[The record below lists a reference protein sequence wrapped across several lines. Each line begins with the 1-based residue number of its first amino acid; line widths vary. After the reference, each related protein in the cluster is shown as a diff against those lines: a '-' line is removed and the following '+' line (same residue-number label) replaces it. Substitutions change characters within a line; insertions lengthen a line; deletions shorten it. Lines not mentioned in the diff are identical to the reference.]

1 MRKLIVMTDIHIV
14 EAGQT
19 IIGLDPLARFQ
30 TALTEALRD
39 HPDAAALI
47 LMGDLT
53 HHGRPDQYDR
63 LATAL
68 AGLPIPLIPMI
79 GNHDR
84 RDAFLAAFP
93 DAPQTPQGHVQAI
106 RDIDRH
112 RVITLDT
119 LDGPPYPNWRHS
131 GRLCADRMAWLR
143 DALDGSAGRIPLVFG
158 HHPPYL
164 TGIAGMDLIPL
175 VDGAD
180 LLDLL
185 AGYAGAHYFCG
196 HVHRT
201 ISGSTR
207 GVPWTMF
214 KSTCHQGALDLVTLD
229 PSLSVDEPGA
239 YGVLLLAPDGV
250 IAHSQ
255 DVGIGGEVISEHA
268 SRNH

>member
-1 MRKLIVMTDIHIV
+1 MQKLLVMTDIHIV
-14 EAGQT
+14 EDGES

-30 TALTEALRD
+30 TALREALRD

-53 HHGRPDQYDR
+53 HHGRPAQYAR
-63 LATAL
+63 LAAAL
-68 AGLPIPLIPMI
+68 TDLPIPLIPMI

-93 DAPQTPQGHVQAI
+93 DAPQTEQGHVQAV
-106 RDIDRH
+106 RDLAHH
-112 RVITLDT
+112 RIITLDT
-119 LDGPPYPNWRHS
+119 LDGPPYPNWHHS
-131 GRLCADRMAWLR
+131 GRLCADRLVWLKA
-143 DALDGSAGRIPLVFG
+143 ALDGSGDRIPLVFG
-158 HHPPYL
+158 HHPPYP

-175 VDGAD
+175 VDGTD
-180 LLDLL
+180 VLDLL
-185 AGYAGAHYFCG
+185 AAYPGVHYFCG

-214 KSTCHQGALDLVTLD
+214 KSTCHQGPLDLVTLD
-229 PSLSVDEPGA
+229 SSLSLDEPGS
-239 YGVLLLAPDGV
+239 YGVLLLPADGV

-255 DVGIGGEVISEHA
+255 DVGVAAQVISEHA
-268 SRNH
+268 SRHQ